1 MNRSARLFLR
11 TCPSKAVQR
20 PLGGLGEGTNPRAP
34 SQAPSGT
41 PDVNRDAQANCPTIA
56 TNTVEFGR
64 PKQPD
69 HHVL

>member
-1 MNRSARLFLR
+1 LTLATL
-11 TCPSKAVQR
+11 
-20 PLGGLGEGTNPRAP
+20 PLGSFGERANPRAP

-56 TNTVEFGR
+56 MKAGEFER